1 MDQSKGSDRK
11 QEDIMERIAAIV
23 KKAVDCCRE

>member
-1 MDQSKGSDRK
+1 MGKGEERSKG
-11 QEDIMERIAAIV
+11 DIMERIAAIV

>member
-1 MDQSKGSDRK
+1 MGKEGEAGKG
-11 QEDIMERIAAIV
+11 DIMERIAAIV